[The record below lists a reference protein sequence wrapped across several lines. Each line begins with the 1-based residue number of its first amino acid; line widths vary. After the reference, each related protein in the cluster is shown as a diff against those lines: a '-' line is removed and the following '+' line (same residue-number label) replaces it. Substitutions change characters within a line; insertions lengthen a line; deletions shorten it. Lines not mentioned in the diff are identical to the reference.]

1 MAHDVFICYSS
12 KDKTTA
18 DAVCAVLESEGIRCW
33 IAPRDI
39 LAGMSYG
46 EAIVD
51 AIHSAKALVLV
62 FSGHANASPQIEREV
77 ERAINKRIPVIP
89 LRIEDVAPDKALE
102 YFLSTPHWL
111 DAFTPPL
118 ERHLRNLAGQIHRL
132 IGTRGKTETESAA
145 GTGPSP
151 FKTVQPQES
160 PPPSADSNA
169 QAAFVGATSAGAAAG
184 TAAASSVPS
193 ATTAA
198 AAKRHFAFRGAP
210 EA

>member
-51 AIHSAKALVLV
+51 AIHTAKALVLV

-77 ERAINKRIPVIP
+77 ERAINQRIPVIP

-111 DAFTPPL
+111 DAITPPL
-118 ERHLRNLAGQIHRL
+118 ERHSKNSRGADQSPDRHRL
-132 IGTRGKTETESAA
+132 QGRRASGQGRSGGHQRRPVAVQDGADARTSGGCVTKSR
-145 GTGPSP
+145 TG
-151 FKTVQPQES
+151 
-160 PPPSADSNA
+160 N
-169 QAAFVGATSAGAAAG
+169 G
-184 TAAASSVPS
+184 
-193 ATTAA
+193 
-198 AAKRHFAFRGAP
+198 RLH
-210 EA
+210 